1 MSAVVVDFASVL
13 ARRVSRS
20 RSWQD
25 ARAYARGALKHDFT
39 FWRGATGTRYVHTIY
54 SLLECPELPN
64 ANLVLA
70 RRHAS
75 GRVEIARVCRV
86 EHDAMSLN
94 LAEVR
99 RLAAQ
104 LGANEVHVHLLA
116 RNEAQRAA
124 IEHDISGCGAIAV
137 GAMH

>member
-20 RSWQD
+20 RSCQD

-116 RNEAQRAA
+116 RNKSERAA
-124 IEHDISGCGAIAV
+124 IEHDISECGAIAV